1 MVNRKVV
8 LHFPKRL
15 VDKPLVS
22 HLIREYNLDFNILK
36 ASITPEEEGLM
47 VLELKGKQEDV
58 DRGIKFLSESGI
70 IIDSLSQNVSRNE
83 NRCTDCGVCLSVCPT
98 GAFEVDLVTRKV
110 KFHDK
115 KCVACALCIKACPP
129 RAMELHF

>member
-1 MVNRKVV
+1 MANRKIV

-15 VDKPLVS
+15 VDRPLVS

-36 ASITPEEEGLM
+36 ASITPAEEGLM
-47 VLELKGKQEDV
+47 VLELKGKPEDV
-58 DRGIKFLSESGI
+58 DRGIKFLTESGI

-115 KCVACALCIKACPP
+115 KCIACALCIKACPP

>member
-98 GAFEVDLVTRKV
+98 GAFEVDLLTRKV

>member
-1 MVNRKVV
+1 MVSKKIV
-8 LHFPKRL
+8 LHFPKRM
-15 VDKPLVS
+15 VDRPLVS
-22 HLIREYNLDFNILK
+22 HLIKEYNLDFNILK

-47 VLELKGKQEDV
+47 VLELKGKQEDFDLGV
-58 DRGIKFLSESGI
+58 KFLKDTGV

-83 NRCTDCGVCLSVCPT
+83 NRCTDCGVCLSVCPV
-98 GAFEVDLVTRKV
+98 GAFEVDPGTRKV

-129 RAMELHF
+129 RAIELHF

>member
-1 MVNRKVV
+1 MVSKKIV
-8 LHFPKRL
+8 LHFPKRM
-15 VDKPLVS
+15 VDRPLVS
-22 HLIREYNLDFNILK
+22 HLIKEYNLDFNILK

-47 VLELKGKQEDV
+47 VLELKGKQEDF
-58 DRGIKFLSESGI
+58 DRGVKFLKDTGV

-83 NRCTDCGVCLSVCPT
+83 NRCTDCGVCLSVCPV
-98 GAFEVDLVTRKV
+98 GAFEVDSGTRKV

>member
-1 MVNRKVV
+1 MVSKKVV

-15 VDKPLVS
+15 VDRPLVS

-36 ASITPEEEGLM
+36 ASITPAEEGLM

-58 DRGIKFLSESGI
+58 DRGVKFLTESGI
-70 IIDSLSQNVSRNE
+70 IIDSLSQNVLRNE
-83 NRCTDCGVCLSVCPT
+83 KRCTDCGVCLSVCPT
-98 GAFEVDLVTRKV
+98 GAFEVDMVTRKV